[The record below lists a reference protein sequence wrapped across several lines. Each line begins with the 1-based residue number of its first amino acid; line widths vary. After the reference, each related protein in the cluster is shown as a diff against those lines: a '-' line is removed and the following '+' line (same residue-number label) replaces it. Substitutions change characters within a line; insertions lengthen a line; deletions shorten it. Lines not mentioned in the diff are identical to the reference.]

1 MRKVP
6 QDNATD
12 YHYHSQRGVKGF
24 GYVGKKRKTAKKDQ
38 ARLDEATTLPAKRLR
53 GTVRPYL
60 QQVLVCTDDKSKA
73 CRKSGP
79 AVLKAFQATIKA
91 RRLHREVLVTAINHV
106 GGCGLGPNVIV
117 YPDGVWYGLVEVEDV
132 EEIVERHLIG
142 GEAVTRLIR
151 GTRANSPCGGCAL
164 LSTPLERETER
175 LAA

>member
-1 MRKVP
+1 M
-6 QDNATD
+6 
-12 YHYHSQRGVKGF
+12 
-24 GYVGKKRKTAKKDQ
+24 GKKRKTAKKDR
-38 ARLDEATTLPAKRLR
+38 ARVDGATPLPTKCLH

-60 QQVLVCTDDKSKA
+60 QHVLVCTDDKSKA
-73 CRKSGP
+73 CRKGGP
-79 AVLKAFQATIKA
+79 GVLKAFQAAIKA

-117 YPDGVWYGLVEVEDV
+117 YPDGVWYGLVEIEDV
-132 EEIVERHLIG
+132 DEIVERHLIG

-164 LSTPLERETER
+164 LSAPPEPETER